1 VKYSCCS
8 DRFKDKDVFK
18 KVNLPALRVKDNGFA
33 ISNGSSKLKR
43 LNFYECNYQY
53 RFDTITYLQKNSIE
67 VVTISSLSF
76 DMNRHNNYKVTPYR
90 GKRSV

>member
-8 DRFKDKDVFK
+8 DSFKDKDVFK
-18 KVNLPALRVKDNGFA
+18 KVNLPDLRVKDNGFA

-53 RFDTITYLQKNSIE
+53 RFDTITYLQKKFHRGSYNFVI
-67 VVTISSLSF
+67 VI
-76 DMNRHNNYKVTPYR
+76 RHEQT
-90 GKRSV
+90 